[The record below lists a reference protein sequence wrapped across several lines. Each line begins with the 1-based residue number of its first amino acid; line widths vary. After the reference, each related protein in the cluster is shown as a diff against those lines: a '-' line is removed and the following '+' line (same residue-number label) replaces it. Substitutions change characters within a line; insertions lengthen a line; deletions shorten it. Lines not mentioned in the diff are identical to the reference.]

1 MRGSRLTGGTKE
13 REMGFDDVVNQGKGL
28 YEQNKDKIDA
38 ALKSEQ
44 AEGVSD
50 SILDT
55 GAEWAKKITPD
66 EHDAKVDGVRDNL
79 DRSVGNE

>member
-1 MRGSRLTGGTKE
+1 
-13 REMGFDDVVNQGKGL
+13 MGFDDVVNQGKGL

-66 EHDAKVDGVRDNL
+66 EHDAKVDGVHDNL

>member
-1 MRGSRLTGGTKE
+1 
-13 REMGFDDVVNQGKGL
+13 MGFDDVVNQGKGL

-50 SILDT
+50 SVLGT

-66 EHDAKVDGVRDNL
+66 EHDAKVDGARDNL